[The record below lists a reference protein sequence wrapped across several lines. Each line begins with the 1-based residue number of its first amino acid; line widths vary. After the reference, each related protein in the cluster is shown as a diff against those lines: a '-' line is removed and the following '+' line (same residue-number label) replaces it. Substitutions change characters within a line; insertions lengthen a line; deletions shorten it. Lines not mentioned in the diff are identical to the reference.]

1 LFSKKGRDMGLDM
14 SSSEIKDFLS
24 ASNIARMATVNPDNT
39 PQVTPVWYLWDNN
52 ELLISVGRESVKTR
66 NIRKNNNVA
75 VSIDRRLEK
84 GSKGVIIHGKAK
96 FDELSEDVR
105 RKICQR
111 YVREEDLDKYI
122 EFARKNFDS
131 TLLRIDPEKIIS
143 WDYTK
148 DKFLGS
154 IRSIV
159 D

>member
-1 LFSKKGRDMGLDM
+1 M
-14 SSSEIKDFLS
+14 SLAMSHSEIKDFLS
-24 ASNIARMATVNPDNT
+24 ASNIARIATVNPDNT

-52 ELLISVGRESVKTR
+52 ELLISVGRESVKAR

-75 VSIDRRLEK
+75 VSIDCRLEK
-84 GSKGVIIHGKAK
+84 GSKVVIIHGKAK
-96 FDELSEDVR
+96 FDEYDEDIG

-111 YVREEDLDKYI
+111 YVRNEDLDKYI

-148 DKFLGS
+148 DPFLRN
-154 IRSIV
+154 IRQIV
-159 D
+159 